1 MAKKVTIKS
10 LQDEIKKQDKIIQNL
25 FDNRFKLIESN
36 GKLIKRNKSLEK
48 QNEFVNEV
56 KIDYILSNKHIRDME
71 AKRVEME
78 YEKNKLSTGII
89 GVVVNVAEVVLPG
102 LLNSFINPEEKE
114 VKTNT
119 NSNQDGK

>member
-1 MAKKVTIKS
+1 MAKVTIKS

-48 QNEFVNEV
+48 QNKFVNEV

-78 YEKNKLSTGII
+78 YEKNKLSTGIFDVI
-89 GVVVNVAEVVLPG
+89 VNVAEAVLPG

-114 VKTNT
+114 IKNETN
-119 NSNQDGK
+119 NEKRNG